1 MPTTQE
7 SNDPR
12 KESFVYQLDLLKME
26 IEIIDKAIARLDD
39 ITQTTKNFAIIIW
52 VGLITV
58 AFADPDF
65 RQYTILTALVPLLFW
80 VLDARWRYF
89 SRGFIFRQD
98 KIAEFLN
105 SDNLVESFAE
115 NKLVGIRVLDPRGA
129 QYRKTEE
136 YRESVNFWRSM
147 QYSEVNIV
155 YIGLSL
161 VSIVAGIAI
170 LLAP

>member
-1 MPTTQE
+1 MLTQE
-7 SNDPR
+7 ISDPR
-12 KESFVYQLDLLKME
+12 KDSFAYQLDLLKME

-65 RQYTILTALVPLLFW
+65 RQYTIFTALVPLLFW

-89 SRGFIFRQD
+89 LRGFIFRQD

-105 SDNLVESFAE
+105 SEKLVESFEE
-115 NKLVGIRVLDPRGA
+115 NRLIGIKVLDPRGA
-129 QYRKTEE
+129 QYRKTDE
-136 YRESVNFWRSM
+136 YKKTVNFWRSM
-147 QYSEVNIV
+147 RYSEVNIV

-161 VSIVAGIAI
+161 ASIIAGVAVI
-170 LLAP
+170 LSP

>member
-7 SNDPR
+7 TSDPR
-12 KESFVYQLDLLKME
+12 KESFAYQLDLLKME

-65 RQYTILTALVPLLFW
+65 RQYTIFTALVPLLFW

-89 SRGFIFRQD
+89 LRGFIFRQD

-105 SDNLVESFAE
+105 SENLVESFAE
-115 NKLVGIRVLDPRGA
+115 NRLIGIKVLDPRGA
-129 QYRKTEE
+129 LYRKTDEFKE
-136 YRESVNFWRSM
+136 TVNFWRSM
-147 QYSEVNIV
+147 RYSEVNIV

-161 VSIVAGIAI
+161 ASIVAGTVA
-170 LLAP
+170 LLAQ